1 MAELETPP
9 ATLLVADDDPAV
21 RESLDRVLTREGYTV
36 VLAPDGQAPGLP
48 QGQPKVV
55 RHVPILQDLST
66 ERVGFPPWPRL
77 LPKSVR
83 YRIVHFVVRGEE
95 RERAILAAVVE
106 LLGEAGYEAM
116 TMDAVA
122 ARAHASKTTIYRRW
136 PGKPELVKAAV
147 DGYVAGRLPISADTG
162 SLRGD
167 LMAVMRA
174 MRGHLTDEFLAMM
187 SGLIH
192 AMRTEPELAAVLRSH
207 LASDHSA
214 ALPIIRRAAGRGEV
228 PAGAEE
234 ALASIVHE
242 VIEAQLFR
250 QMAVGG
256 SFDEQFA
263 RHVVDDLVLPALIH
277 YREGKT

>member
-1 MAELETPP
+1 M
-9 ATLLVADDDPAV
+9 
-21 RESLDRVLTREGYTV
+21 
-36 VLAPDGQAPGLP
+36 
-48 QGQPKVV
+48 
-55 RHVPILQDLST
+55 
-66 ERVGFPPWPRL
+66 
-77 LPKSVR
+77 
-83 YRIVHFVVRGEE
+83 VRGEE

-187 SGLIH
+187 SGLLH
-192 AMRTEPELAAVLRSH
+192 AMRTDPELAGVLRSH
-207 LASDHSA
+207 LAEDYSA

-234 ALASIVHE
+234 TLAKTTHE
-242 VIEAQLFR
+242 LIEAQLFR
-250 QMAVGG
+250 QMALGAP
-256 SFDEQFA
+256 FDEQFS
-263 RHVVDDLVLPALIH
+263 RHVVDDLVLPVLTRNRQGEA
-277 YREGKT
+277 

>member
-1 MAELETPP
+1 M
-9 ATLLVADDDPAV
+9 
-21 RESLDRVLTREGYTV
+21 
-36 VLAPDGQAPGLP
+36 
-48 QGQPKVV
+48 
-55 RHVPILQDLST
+55 
-66 ERVGFPPWPRL
+66 
-77 LPKSVR
+77 
-83 YRIVHFVVRGEE
+83 VRGEE

-106 LLGEAGYEAM
+106 LLGETGYEAM

-187 SGLIH
+187 SGLLH
-192 AMRTEPELAAVLRSH
+192 AMRTDPELAGVLRSH
-207 LASDHSA
+207 LAEDYSA
-214 ALPIIRRAAGRGEV
+214 ALPVIRRAADRGEV

-234 ALASIVHE
+234 TLAKTTHE
-242 VIEAQLFR
+242 LIEAQLFR
-250 QMAVGG
+250 QMALGAP
-256 SFDEQFA
+256 FDEQFS
-263 RHVVDDLVLPALIH
+263 RHVVDDLVLPVLTRNRQGEA
-277 YREGKT
+277 